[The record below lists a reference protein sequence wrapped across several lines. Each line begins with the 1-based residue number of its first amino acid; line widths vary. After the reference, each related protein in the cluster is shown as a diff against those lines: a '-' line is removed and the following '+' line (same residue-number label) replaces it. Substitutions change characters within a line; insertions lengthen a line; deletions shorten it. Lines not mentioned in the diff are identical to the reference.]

1 LPVPPGATAID
12 AQDALVKHVCAR
24 VPWHLRCSVERV
36 ASGDPFVSTFEGPGH
51 EALKGGLEE
60 SYGKPI
66 ATTGQGGSIPLCN
79 VFQHTFPDAEIL
91 LYGVEVPGRLIHTPK
106 ESVAPSEIEHI
117 ALAEALFLR
126 GYGATSSEP
135 KSADLT
141 VKPPSQ

>member
-36 ASGDPFVSTFEGPGH
+36 ASGDPFVCTCKGRDH
-51 EALKGGLEE
+51 EAFKAGLEE